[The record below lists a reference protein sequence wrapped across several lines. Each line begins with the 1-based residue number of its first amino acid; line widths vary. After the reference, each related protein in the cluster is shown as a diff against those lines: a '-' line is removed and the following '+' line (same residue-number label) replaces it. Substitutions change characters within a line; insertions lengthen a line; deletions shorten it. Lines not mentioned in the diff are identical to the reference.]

1 MASYSFK
8 KKDLYKAKEVFKKY
22 DSTAPIRD
30 AGELEKEKLDKERE
44 ESQRKMQEK
53 IDKYTKGAIAARERK
68 EKERIEEINR
78 IGMKAYLEKQGY
90 SIGEKGGVYET
101 RISSRTGRPYR
112 HYI

>member
-1 MASYSFK
+1 MATYSFK
-8 KKDLYKAKEVFKKY
+8 KKDIFNAKEVFKKY
-22 DSTAPIRD
+22 DSTEVKNII
-30 AGELEKEKLDKERE
+30 EKLANEKE

-53 IDKYTKGAIAARERK
+53 IDAYAKGAIAARERK